1 MKRYGFTEKSKE
13 VAMSDSREFER
24 DPNLSRDRYR
34 DSPPGKNNSS
44 GWIIAGVVAVI
55 LLGLAAYGYRGTQT
69 TSSTPPATVG
79 EGTHAPVPTTPLTTP
94 VASAP
99 RPQ

>member
-1 MKRYGFTEKSKE
+1 MASREKSKE
-13 VAMSDSREFER
+13 VAMSDSREFEL

-34 DSPPGKNNSS
+34 DSPPGKNNNS

-69 TSSTPPATVG
+69 TTSTFPATVG

-94 VASAP
+94 VAPAP